1 MTGKNQSVG
10 DVIEAYLRRFYKDVD
25 SIEAE
30 RGVYARVIHE
40 AERRLLSVTLD
51 VTDGNKLKASRIL
64 GINRNTFLKKLRDLG
79 LEERPV
85 PRRKAKKR
93 TI

>member
-1 MTGKNQSVG
+1 MIGKNQSVG
-10 DVIEAYLRRFYKDVD
+10 DVIEAYLRRFYKDAD
-25 SIEAE
+25 SIETE
-30 RGVYARVIHE
+30 RGMYSRVIRE
-40 AERRLLSVTLD
+40 AEKRLLSVTLD
-51 VTDGNKLKASRIL
+51 VTKGNKLKASRIL

-79 LEERPV
+79 LEEKPV